1 MSDEA
6 PTGQPGSTT
15 AAASETASS
24 ASVRDHLANE
34 RTLLAWVRTALTI
47 IGLGFVVG
55 RLLAEGESEPDPF
68 LTAASVALVI
78 LGGAASL
85 LAARRFLRTQREID
99 TGDFRPASQLDVV
112 LAAGVAAAAVILAIA
127 LVAGP

>member
-1 MSDEA
+1 MHEPPSPGSDDQAA
-6 PTGQPGSTT
+6 PTP
-15 AAASETASS
+15 S

-47 IGLGFVVG
+47 VGLGFVMG
-55 RLLAEGESEPDPF
+55 RLLIEDDGGRDPF
-68 LTAASVALVI
+68 ITAASVVLVL

-99 TGDFRPASQLDVV
+99 TGDFRPAPWLDMA
-112 LAAGVAAAAVILAIA
+112 LAGGVAVAAVILAVS
-127 LVAGP
+127 LLAGA